1 MGDGGPDAELVV
13 LLLIALVTAVCAA
26 YTILTATGVLGRG

>member
-1 MGDGGPDAELVV
+1 MGDGGPDAELIV

>member
-13 LLLIALVTAVCAA
+13 LLFIALVTAVCAA